1 MLFSSTFIVNYL
13 FILKNNVF
21 NKLIYAWINEYYIYY
36 TFEWT
41 KQLQNIIK
49 RFLTNFRYFYYVN
62 IVYLEYL
69 IVF

>member
-1 MLFSSTFIVNYL
+1 MHELMNITF
-13 FILKNNVF
+13 
-21 NKLIYAWINEYYIYY
+21 Y

-69 IVF
+69 IVNYMPNEYCF